1 MGQTNSIY
9 DCTVQILIYIDENIA
24 RVDQQL
30 NTKGIYLIDNQL
42 GTKNAHPA
50 LPITPGYVTTVA
62 RNDKIYWR
70 IFLVDPNSKGSVEIT
85 SIGNCKAWGFNGQPE
100 KAYDS
105 LTAYSGKAEEPG
117 NHAYNISINLI
128 TNDGNG
134 MTLDFNHSLH
144 VLNS

>member
-9 DCTVQILIYIDENIA
+9 DCAVQILIYIDENIA
-24 RVDQQL
+24 RVDKL
-30 NTKGIYLIDNQL
+30 TAKGIYLIDNQL

-50 LPITPGYVTTVA
+50 LPITSDYVTTVA
-62 RNDKIYWR
+62 RKDKIYWQV
-70 IFLVDPNSKGSVEIT
+70 FLVDPNSKGSVEIT

-105 LTAYSGKAEEPG
+105 LTAYSGRAEEPG
-117 NHAYNISINLI
+117 NYIYNISINLI

-134 MTLDFNHSLH
+134 MTLDFGHSLN
-144 VLNS
+144 VLDS